1 MTVDEAGRITYKPAD
16 NYSNYDGSS
25 STSPD
30 TFKVL
35 VTDDSGQ
42 TTTTNVTVNVNPVAD
57 APNLAGTTGVGGNVT
72 LANVTTNEDT
82 AVILGLKAPRVIDA
96 IDQNGNTTTGDS
108 PERLGVITLSG
119 ILLAQRSYLVLMLH
133 YSHRMAAISP
143 FG

>member
-1 MTVDEAGRITYKPAD
+1 MRLVELLYKPAD

-82 AVILGLKAPRVIDA
+82 AVILGLKAPR
-96 IDQNGNTTTGDS
+96 N
-108 PERLGVITLSG
+108 RC
-119 ILLAQRSYLVLMLH
+119 Y
-133 YSHRMAAISP
+133 
-143 FG
+143 